1 MAAMKEDDRTN
12 QRLKRLVQRF
22 AQSRLSATF
31 AAWKEE
37 AEFERSVHQL
47 DALLQGCEDAFD
59 LPPHERRQAAVS
71 AVLQL
76 LQRVPLLSALCPA
89 AQQFVAAH
97 AKLLL
102 LSDAVEMPTCPEDSQ
117 QLYAVLGCKFAQSW
131 SSAAAAAAAASMND
145 SHSGGDEGLS
155 HTALPCSCLAAV
167 AEPNKVVALL
177 AISRPV
183 YMEACRLHR
192 EAHVARLVDALCR
205 LPCLRHTPIKELHR
219 LACHLKEATYQPGQM
234 LLHQGREVPDIHFL
248 ISGSVLLTYSAPLT
262 AAAKPCH
269 MLSSDGAALIL
280 PPVAAAAAA
289 PATSGLPAGPAA
301 AAAAAVVA
309 AVAAGGSSNGGP
321 RSSGLADLLRLGQ
334 QAVQPAAVV
343 GVRGPG
349 AVLGDDALRERRLAV
364 GVLAATAVTTLKIE
378 VLKFMSCMD
387 PLTLRLLGRLQ
398 QQQLPE
404 QQRLIQGVLEAT
416 DTRSHPQAQQLHREL
431 QQLAAGLV
439 QRPRGLG
446 SGSGS
451 GSRARLNPEDE
462 AWEAGL
468 PRGLTVDKC
477 AGLPQ
482 SASVQQ
488 LMEAIRDVDDFRR
501 MQGSLLLHSSDTA
514 VVPGGV
520 LASALEDVAAAVAAV
535 CHDEGLQ
542 LIRWTARRWL
552 LLAQLEPGSS
562 KRAGLEG
569 LADALLSS
577 AARMA
582 GVLSRS
588 EGLPVLGLAAGV
600 ASGSCFVQY
609 ESRAGLPAGPAT
621 ARSTST
627 LNRQT
632 LGPGRHTLLGAA
644 ALGAA
649 TPKTP
654 GVVAAAGRRC
664 AGKSQ
669 QRRRMRRK
677 FEALEDLLAGACDVL
692 PPPPEHLLTQPPP
705 ASGSGAASELVSP
718 ADSRSRD
725 GAAAGGRA
733 RRPNLKIS
741 VVVEGGAAPGGVNG
755 VSAVTPGGGGK
766 SVELGVAGDC
776 GAADALTPTPRLA
789 YNQLA
794 CLPLELPAALPKLTS
809 LDLSH
814 NKLQE
819 LPCTFAALSCLKL
832 LFLAHNQLAA
842 LPSNLTRLFLLSTL
856 DGNPG
861 LDPEIA
867 DKGMGLGWAYK
878 WWATRK
884 TSAASAAQRAA
895 ALAVQQRAQQQS

>member
-12 QRLKRLVQRF
+12 QRLEWLVQRF

-47 DALLQGCEDAFD
+47 DALLQGCEDVFD

-102 LSDAVEMPTCPEDSQ
+102 LSDAVEMPT
-117 QLYAVLGCKFAQSW
+117 GCKFAQSW

-155 HTALPCSCLAAV
+155 HVALPCSCLAAV
-167 AEPNKVVALL
+167 AESNKVVALL

-219 LACHLKEATYQPGQM
+219 LACHLKEATYQPGEACVQ
-234 LLHQGREVPDIHFL
+234 
-248 ISGSVLLTYSAPLT
+248 SGSCISA
-262 AAAKPCH
+262 
-269 MLSSDGAALIL
+269 
-280 PPVAAAAAA
+280 
-289 PATSGLPAGPAA
+289 
-301 AAAAAVVA
+301 
-309 AVAAGGSSNGGP
+309 
-321 RSSGLADLLRLGQ
+321 
-334 QAVQPAAVV
+334 
-343 GVRGPG
+343 RGPG

-431 QQLAAGLV
+431 QQAAAGVV

-451 GSRARLNPEDE
+451 GSRVRLNPEDE

-488 LMEAIRDVDDFRR
+488 LMEA
-501 MQGSLLLHSSDTA
+501 

-542 LIRWTARRWL
+542 LIRWAARRWL

-627 LNRQT
+627 LNHQT

-644 ALGAA
+644 AMGAALGAA

-654 GVVAAAGRRC
+654 GVAAAAGRRC

-718 ADSRSRD
+718 ADGRSRD

-741 VVVEGGAAPGGVNG
+741 VVVD
-755 VSAVTPGGGGK
+755 
-766 SVELGVAGDC
+766 GVAG
-776 GAADALTPTPRLA
+776 
-789 YNQLA
+789 
-794 CLPLELPAALPKLTS
+794 
-809 LDLSH
+809 
-814 NKLQE
+814 LQE

-856 DGNPG
+856 DVLALQGNPG